1 MRITTFLMFTG
12 EAETAMSFYVSL
24 FPQSRILS
32 IERYGPEGPGPE
44 GTVKLA
50 DFELNG
56 TRLMCIDS
64 PAAHAFTFT
73 PAMSLFVDVEDLA
86 ALQDAFGRLSE
97 GGQVLMPPDAYGFS
111 TRFAW
116 VQDRFG
122 VSWQLNLP

>member
-12 EAETAMSFYVSL
+12 EAEAAMSFYVSL
-24 FPQSRILS
+24 FPRSQILS
-32 IERYGPEGPGPE
+32 IERYGPEGPGPA
-44 GTVKLA
+44 GTIKLA

-64 PAAHAFTFT
+64 PAAHTFTFT
-73 PAMSLFVDVEDLA
+73 TAMSLYIDVDDLA
-86 ALQDAFGRLSE
+86 ALEDAFTQLSE

-116 VQDRFG
+116 LQDRFG

>member
-12 EAETAMSFYVSL
+12 EAEAAMSFYVSL
-24 FPQSRILS
+24 FPRSQILS

-73 PAMSLFVDVEDLA
+73 PAMSLFIDVDDLA
-86 ALQDAFGRLSE
+86 ALEDAFTQLSE

-116 VQDRFG
+116 LQDRFG